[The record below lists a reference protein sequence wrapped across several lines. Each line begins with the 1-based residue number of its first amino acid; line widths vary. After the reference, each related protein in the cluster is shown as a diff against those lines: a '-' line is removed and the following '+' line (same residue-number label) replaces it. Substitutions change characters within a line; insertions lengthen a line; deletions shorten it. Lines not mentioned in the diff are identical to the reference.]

1 MNNIIFCKS
10 RNADTNTTTIQYIYI
25 MHPTKTSYHIQY
37 YISVKWDQGKYG
49 LTKKAYVVFLVT
61 HFYIVL
67 LYFNIICAWRVITII
82 SYLI

>member
-49 LTKKAYVVFLVT
+49 LTKKAYVVF
-61 HFYIVL
+61 FSYPF
-67 LYFNIICAWRVITII
+67 LYCVALF
-82 SYLI
+82 